1 VWSSVEAMRTAGRT
15 LIDPDDASKCA
26 VQVRIC
32 VKTIRPCM
40 ASVVVKTISDSRQDY
55 PALHG

>member
-1 VWSSVEAMRTAGRT
+1 MAGPGVWSSVEAMRTAGRT

-40 ASVVVKTISDSRQDY
+40 ASVVVKTIV
-55 PALHG
+55 G